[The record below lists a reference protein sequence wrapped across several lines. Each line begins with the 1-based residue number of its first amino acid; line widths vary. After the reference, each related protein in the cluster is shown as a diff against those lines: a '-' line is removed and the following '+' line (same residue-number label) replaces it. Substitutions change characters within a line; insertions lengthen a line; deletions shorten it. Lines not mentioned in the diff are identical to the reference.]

1 MEAATMNLN
10 ALLALLFS
18 FLLFAGCSRTG
29 PEQSHSEMNKPN
41 GQSASIGGEPAIVL
55 ERPRLQNSNAP
66 QFLSVT
72 VLPGRGMNFFQV
84 GAYFPGKGNINL
96 VASPSL
102 EDAVKILAGGPD
114 DPYGNKSFGLGGAI
128 LVPYA
133 NRVRGKQSADGKTIQ
148 IEIAGKPVTLPA
160 NWPSKSPGAEKL
172 AMHGMMLDSKFEDV
186 NVTNNADESQVD
198 GTFHAGNF
206 GGHWPSNADVS
217 VRTTLRDSS
226 VEMEVTVKN
235 VGQETLP
242 VGVGWHPY
250 FAIPSGDRQ
259 HALLHVPAAH
269 RVIVNNYDDVFPTG
283 KIVPTAGSTYD
294 FNAAGGAPL
303 KTQFLDESFI
313 DLKRQAD
320 GSVVTEVIDPASDY
334 GLRVIAVSKE
344 ISAIQTYSPVDKSF
358 VAIEPQF
365 NLADP
370 YGKEWGKTPTGM
382 VNVKPG
388 DSVTYHVRLEMFQP
402 SLSGGAAK

>member
-1 MEAATMNLN
+1 MSLK
-10 ALLALLFS
+10 ALFTLLS
-18 FLLFAGCSRTG
+18 WSLLLAGCSRTG
-29 PEQSHSEMNKPN
+29 PAQNQSDNGKLQ
-41 GQSASIGGEPAIVL
+41 GQSNPISVGGKPVINL
-55 ERPRLQNSNAP
+55 ERPRLQNSNGP
-66 QFLSVT
+66 QFLSVQ
-72 VLPGRGMNFFQV
+72 VLPGRGMNLFQIR
-84 GAYFPGKGNINL
+84 AYLPGKGEINL
-96 VASPSL
+96 IASPSL
-102 EDAVKILAGGPD
+102 EEAAKILAGGPD

-128 LVPYA
+128 LLPYA
-133 NRVRGKQSADGKTIQ
+133 NRIRGKQSADGKTIE

-160 NWPSKSPGAEKL
+160 NWPGKSPGAEKL

-186 NVTNNADESQVD
+186 NVTNNANESHVD
-198 GTFHAGNF
+198 GIFHAGDF
-206 GGHWPSNADVS
+206 GGHWLSSADVS

-235 VGQETLP
+235 AGQEALP

-259 HALLHVPAAH
+259 QARLHVPAAR

-283 KIVPTAGSTYD
+283 KTVPTSGSTYD
-294 FNAAGGAPL
+294 FTAAGGSPL

-313 DLKRQAD
+313 DLKRQPD
-320 GSVVTEVIDPASDY
+320 GSVVTEVIDTTSDY
-334 GLRVIAVSKE
+334 GLRVIAISKE
-344 ISAIQTYSPVDKSF
+344 VSAIQTYSPVDKSF

-388 DSVTYHVRLEMFQP
+388 DSVTYHVRLEIFQP
-402 SLSGGAAK
+402 SQSGGSQK